1 MIVGKRDGQVRGGDE
16 LNCFLKQEIYKNAPE
31 GQRSKKVE

>member
-1 MIVGKRDGQVRGGDE
+1 MIVGKKDGQVRIGDE
-16 LNCFLKQEIYKNAPE
+16 LNCFLKQEIYWKVTE